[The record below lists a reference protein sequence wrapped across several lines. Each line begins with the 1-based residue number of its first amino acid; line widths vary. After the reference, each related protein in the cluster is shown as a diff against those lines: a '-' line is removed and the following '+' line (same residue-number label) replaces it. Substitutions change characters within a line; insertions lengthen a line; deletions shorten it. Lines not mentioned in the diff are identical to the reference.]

1 MIDGSFLKQLDKF
14 NLIINKRITSSF
26 VGNRATRNVGS
37 GLVFGDYA
45 SYSLGD
51 DFRSI
56 DWKVYARSGK
66 LYVKRYEEDK
76 NLTVHV
82 VLDFSASMGFHNKS
96 EYASKLGL
104 GFIYLAIKNN
114 EKYVLSTFSENLE
127 FFRPTKE
134 SKQIACIVD
143 YLNNKKTTGKTNLWV
158 SMANYKSLVNTIS
171 MVVIIS
177 DFFYDIS
184 QIRDVLFKYKGNDIR
199 LIQVLDPLER
209 DLHLQGNFKLKDLE
223 SGNKLRAF
231 ITPSLRNKYL
241 NKMQVHSDEIT
252 KLCDPVGAKFFRI
265 STDEDLFSVFYR
277 ILV

>member
-1 MIDGSFLKQLDKF
+1 MIDGGFLKQLDKLS
-14 NLIINKRITSSF
+14 LIINKKVTSNF

-45 SYSLGD
+45 TYSLGD

-82 VLDFSASMGFHNKS
+82 VLDFSASMGFHKKS

-104 GFIYLAIKNN
+104 GFVYLAIKNN
-114 EKYVLSTFSENLE
+114 ERYVLSTFSENLE
-127 FFRPTKE
+127 FFRPSKGG
-134 SKQIACIVD
+134 KQIAGIVD
-143 YLNNKKTTGKTNLWV
+143 YLNNRKASGKTDLWT
-158 SMANYKSLVNTIS
+158 SMANYKSLVNTVS
-171 MVVIIS
+171 MVVVIS

-184 QIRDVLFKYKGNDIR
+184 QVKDVLAKYKGNDIR

-209 DLHLQGNFKLKDLE
+209 DMHLQGNYKLKDLE
-223 SGNKLRAF
+223 SGDKLRAY
-231 ITPSLRNKYL
+231 ITPALRSKYIDR
-241 NKMQVHSDEIT
+241 MQAHSNEIM
-252 KLCDPVGAKFFRI
+252 KLCESVRARFTTI
-265 STDEDLFSVFYR
+265 STDEDIFDVFYKV
-277 ILV
+277 LV